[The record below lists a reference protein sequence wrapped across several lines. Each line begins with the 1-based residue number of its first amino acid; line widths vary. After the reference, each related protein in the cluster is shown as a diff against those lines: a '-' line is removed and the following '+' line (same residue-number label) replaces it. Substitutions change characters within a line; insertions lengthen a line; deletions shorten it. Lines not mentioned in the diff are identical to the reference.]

1 MIEFHIDNKLIYNED
16 GKHTC
21 ESKDKILDNP
31 SNFYIPCVNRLIK
44 PQTFY
49 CDKKS
54 HFLDNNFF
62 IKNLEFNGF
71 KSTMKEEGY
80 IKLKKEENI
89 YFIQINKYISLD
101 LLDDSFLNSLTYED
115 LKNIYINTEPLF
127 SRPRI
132 MFDEARLTNIPI
144 NLNLSKEDLLLY
156 LSQIKDEY
164 DRNKNIVKTDKEYF
178 FNLSL
183 PSEKIEW
190 PKNIKHVD
198 EKAKRKRYL
207 TTNRKDLKKEFSNAF
222 FIYDLYKFLLPHQKK
237 LKNSI
242 VTEISYF
249 FEPTYQGQNED
260 TIRYYLTIMKEFI
273 HGSNKKDENN
283 SLKATYD
290 SNLTDYE
297 PKYKNLI
304 TGKSY
309 IAKSNNEDLI
319 NSLGI

>member
-1 MIEFHIDNKLIYNED
+1 LLLPAEKEMRPILL
-16 GKHTC
+16 
-21 ESKDKILDNP
+21 ESKLSDSDASP
-31 SNFYIPCVNRLIK
+31 NFK
-44 PQTFY
+44 SFE
-49 CDKKS
+49 S
-54 HFLDNNFF
+54 HFKNP
-62 IKNLEFNGF
+62 IK
-71 KSTMKEEGY
+71 
-80 IKLKKEENI
+80 
-89 YFIQINKYISLD
+89 IQLVQN
-101 LLDDSFLNSLTYED
+101 
-115 LKNIYINTEPLF
+115 
-127 SRPRI
+127 
-132 MFDEARLTNIPI
+132 
-144 NLNLSKEDLLLY
+144 
-156 LSQIKDEY
+156 
-164 DRNKNIVKTDKEYF
+164 
-178 FNLSL
+178 
-183 PSEKIEW
+183 
-190 PKNIKHVD
+190 
-198 EKAKRKRYL
+198 
-207 TTNRKDLKKEFSNAF
+207 LKKEFSNAF